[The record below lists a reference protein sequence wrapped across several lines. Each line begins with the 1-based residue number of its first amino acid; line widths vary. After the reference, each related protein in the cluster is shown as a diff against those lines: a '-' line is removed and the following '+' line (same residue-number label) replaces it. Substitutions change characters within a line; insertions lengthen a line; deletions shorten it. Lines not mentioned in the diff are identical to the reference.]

1 MIGGLSLNDN
11 PSIPN
16 DESRAAPGRETPRG
30 SPAAPSPCR
39 LPPRPGEPAG
49 DLITAETFR
58 GRETTPSA
66 ETVGWRRH
74 RLVRLDFVLAAEIIL
89 IALLVRWPFIQSGET
104 LLNPDEAIVGLM
116 SMDIA
121 AGDRYPIYFYG
132 QRYMGSLEAYIIAA
146 VSPFFDDPVRALR
159 FGPACVFAVFVA
171 MQFLMLTRW
180 FGRIGGL
187 AGAGMLLACS
197 PMFLH
202 WSISARG
209 GYVEVLLW
217 GTALLWAYSEWFV
230 PPRPR
235 VDNRRRRRRRFAL
248 GILIG
253 SGFWINPA
261 IILFIAPIAL
271 HALLNRPLA
280 MLESSPRP
288 GGLLVSIR
296 RRLGRTT
303 LPVLAILAVLLV
315 NAIWS
320 VWVDQGRVRYSML
333 FGLGPSPVAFM
344 VLAAAGAAAALW
356 LIRYTKAVE
365 RLRDGIV
372 SNAAVIVGMLVGAA
386 PAVVYMLQTTL
397 GGRPLDPSL
406 PMGLRPL
413 WLTGETMVY
422 LMHGLPLLFGADPRP
437 FVHLMGMG
445 RPDVSQP
452 LGLATSGLLT
462 ASNWLVLGALVTTV
476 VVLMATQHRTL
487 ARLLR
492 LQSVILPPSML
503 LLLSCV
509 VAVSLYVLGGCT
521 MNFTT
526 IRYLVP
532 LWAFVPGLLA
542 STFIARRFRP
552 AGAVAVVFLCAGYVF
567 GQTAMHAQLG
577 APHPLRALA
586 SALEERGID
595 RGLAEPL
602 DAHLLSFMTARRC
615 RLAEFE
621 SFWVRFPHHRALLDA
636 DRPVDYIVD
645 TSATEWTTPWTH
657 AGWPGWPPPQT
668 MRFLWPKLRRAI
680 MIDPSLLLHRERLT
694 PGYELIRLRQPLS
707 ERKF

>member
-1 MIGGLSLNDN
+1 LSDH
-11 PSIPN
+11 PFTPN
-16 DESRAAPGRETPRG
+16 DESRAVPLRETPRG
-30 SPAAPSPCR
+30 SLAASPPSR
-39 LPPRPGEPAG
+39 LPPRPGESASG
-49 DLITAETFR
+49 LITAETFR
-58 GRETTPSA
+58 GREITPCA
-66 ETVGWRRH
+66 ETSGWRRH

-121 AGDRYPIYFYG
+121 AGERYPIYFYG

-146 VSPFFDDPVRALR
+146 VTPFFDDPVHALR
-159 FGPACVFAVFVA
+159 FGAACVFAAFVA

-209 GYVEVLLW
+209 GYVEGLLW

-230 PPRPR
+230 PPTQRDDR
-235 VDNRRRRRRRFAL
+235 KQRRRRFAL
-248 GILIG
+248 GALIG

-261 IILFIAPIAL
+261 IILFVAPIAL
-271 HALLNRPLA
+271 HALMNRPLA
-280 MLESSPRP
+280 MFESSASL
-288 GGLLVSIR
+288 GGLLMSIR

-320 VWVDQGRVRYSML
+320 VWVDEGRVRYSML
-333 FGLGPSPVAFM
+333 FGFGPSPIAFVM
-344 VLAAAGAAAALW
+344 LAAAGATAAFW

-372 SNAAVIVGMLVGAA
+372 SNAAVIVGILVGAT
-386 PAVVYMLQTTL
+386 PAVVYTLQTTL

-422 LMHGLPLLFGADPRP
+422 LLHGLPLLFGADPRP

-445 RPDVSQP
+445 RPDVSQS

-476 VVLMATQHRTL
+476 VVLVATQHRTL
-487 ARLLR
+487 ARLFR
-492 LQSVILPPSML
+492 LQPVILPPSML
-503 LLLSCV
+503 LLLSCGI
-509 VAVSLYVLGGCT
+509 AVSLYVLGGCT

-532 LWAFVPGLLA
+532 VWAFVPGLMA

-577 APHPLRALA
+577 NPHPLRALA

-621 SFWVRFPHHRALLDA
+621 SFWVRFPHHRALIDA

-645 TSATEWTTPWTH
+645 TSPTDWTIPWTH

-694 PGYELIRLRQPLS
+694 PGYELIRLRHALP
-707 ERKF
+707 ERRF